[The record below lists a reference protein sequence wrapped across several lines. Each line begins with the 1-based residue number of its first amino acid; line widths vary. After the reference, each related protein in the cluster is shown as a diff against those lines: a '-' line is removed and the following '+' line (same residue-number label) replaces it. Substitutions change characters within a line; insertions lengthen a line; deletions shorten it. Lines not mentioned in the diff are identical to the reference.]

1 MEASGNVL
9 ATYDEYVITANYL
22 WVDMTAQQARFD
34 GGFSF
39 VRNKRAIIGQTLFY
53 DLDKQEGLAKD
64 VTVVLENMRVKGD
77 SLVIKDNKAQLVN
90 SALTTCDLLDPH
102 YKVTA
107 VNTTIYLKWGLLV
120 SSSGLF
126 WLGNTPIMFV
136 PSYIVGDPRYGYNIQ
151 DNAPLPQIGSDSV
164 NGTFVKEK
172 INIYA
177 DEKNTGTASLEWYS
191 DNGLFTGFQ
200 HDWRRSP
207 SSFGNIRFGYHTNEG
222 LEGGIT
228 HHFLLTGAQ
237 DEQSISLIEQFFQ
250 EVPAD
255 YKPLLEAQ
263 LDLSSGEIYPSDRDQ
278 QRVSFLPQL
287 TVLVPLSRT
296 IINDLDY
303 KLTVKLG
310 NILEENLLNQKNSM
324 NRIRGVFSLDYS
336 WHKLLPYDVQMSL
349 STGYVGR
356 WYWENRALTNSW
368 NLIDGE
374 LSFIKTIYPFETKWS
389 YHHNYINSG
398 SSAFNFDSKEAVFED
413 EITYE
418 LGLNVYKNK
427 LSGVWRYNMVQES
440 YRDIDLTLKLNE
452 HCWNLLFTWRQVRQE
467 VNFGVSLN

>member
-1 MEASGNVL
+1 VRRDLIFHYIIAICLFLISQLCLAVPTSNYLPINIEADNLSYSQDQRFMEASGNVL

-22 WVDMTAQQARFD
+22 WVDMIAQQARFD

-90 SALTTCDLLDPH
+90 SELTTCDLLDPH

-191 DNGLFTGFQ
+191 NNGFFTGFQ

-207 SSFGNIRFGYHTNEG
+207 SSFGNIRLGYHTNEG

-237 DEQSISLIEQFFQ
+237 DEQSTSLIEQFFQ
-250 EVPAD
+250 EVPDD

-263 LDLSSGEIYPSDRDQ
+263 LDLSAGEIYPSDRDQ

-287 TVLVPLSRT
+287 TVSVPRSRT
-296 IINDLDY
+296 ILNDLDY
-303 KLTVKLG
+303 TLTTKIG
-310 NILEENLLNQKNSM
+310 NILEEN
-324 NRIRGVFSLDYS
+324 F
-336 WHKLLPYDVQMSL
+336 
-349 STGYVGR
+349 
-356 WYWENRALTNSW
+356 
-368 NLIDGE
+368 
-374 LSFIKTIYPFETKWS
+374 
-389 YHHNYINSG
+389 
-398 SSAFNFDSKEAVFED
+398 
-413 EITYE
+413 
-418 LGLNVYKNK
+418 
-427 LSGVWRYNMVQES
+427 
-440 YRDIDLTLKLNE
+440 
-452 HCWNLLFTWRQVRQE
+452 
-467 VNFGVSLN
+467 